1 MEKDFDGW
9 NTQKKA
15 THIRKDMLLY
25 HERDVRWCRLGVNIG
40 FEQDGTG
47 ENRARPVIVL
57 KAFSRFVCLVVP
69 LTTSAK
75 RNQYHVPIGVVGG
88 REAFVII
95 SQIRLIDTRRLD
107 QKICVLDKVLFEKV
121 RKAVKDML

>member
-1 MEKDFDGW
+1 MHKDFDGW
-9 NTQKKA
+9 NEQKKV
-15 THIRKDMLLY
+15 THAREDSLLY

-47 ENRARPVIVL
+47 ENRARPVLVL
-57 KAFSRFVCLVVP
+57 KAFNRSVCLAVP
-69 LTTSAK
+69 LTTSTK
-75 RNQYHVPIGVVGG
+75 DNPYHASLGLVGG
-88 REAFVII
+88 RAASAII

-107 QKICVLDKVLFEKV
+107 QKICVLDKDSFGRV